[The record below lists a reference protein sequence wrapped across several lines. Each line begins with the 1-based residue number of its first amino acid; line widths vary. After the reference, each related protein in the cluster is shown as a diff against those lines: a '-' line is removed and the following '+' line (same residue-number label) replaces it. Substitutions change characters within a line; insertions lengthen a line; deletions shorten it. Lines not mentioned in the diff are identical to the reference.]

1 MSLSVDT
8 SPPRR
13 RLDLAAIEASLRRVQ
28 QDFARINDGLQS
40 QRDGLDGNVVENLM
54 SGYAYVDHLI
64 GTGVPLFA
72 VGYSKEWLEINRLV
86 LCGNNEASRREY
98 ARHLQATEQRFYEQR
113 EGGIRDLV
121 EWYEDHRKATV
132 WQRAAGVYIRM
143 LSKPQLFIEGNH
155 RCGALI
161 ISYLL
166 ASEGKPPFVLSPENA
181 KAYFDPSTLI
191 TSTDKKSLGMLFR
204 LPLMKRR
211 FAAFLA
217 GQSRDDYLTG

>member
-1 MSLSVDT
+1 MSLSVET
-8 SPPRR
+8 IPPRR

-28 QDFARINDGLQS
+28 RDFAEINGGLQS
-40 QRDGLDGNVVENLM
+40 QRDHLDGNVVENLM
-54 SGYAYVDHLI
+54 AGYAYVDRLI
-64 GTGVPLFA
+64 STGVPLFA
-72 VGYSKEWLEINRLV
+72 IGYSKEWLEINRRV

-98 ARHLQATEQRFYEQR
+98 ARHLEATERRFYEER
-113 EGGIRDLV
+113 EGGIRDLI
-121 EWYEDHRKATV
+121 EWYETHRKETV
-132 WQRAAGVYIRM
+132 WQRAAGVYIRI

-155 RCGALI
+155 RSGALI
-161 ISYLL
+161 MSYLL

-204 LPLMKRR
+204 LPLIRRR

-217 GQSRDDYLTG
+217 DQAWDDYLTG